1 MLELV
6 GRKAS
11 GISWPGC
18 RAENLDTFGKRLRD
32 VSRRRADKHADCTCE
47 KQWKRDSKGL
57 LCSLGQLGCND
68 SYSPDTLGTWKFH
81 KVSRAR
87 VICFSCSHSTICR
100 MGSDDWRE
108 GGGNN
113 AFRIFSDHEGM
124 STGTGDGGGGGV
136 QSSGGGR
143 NTPPWIRRP

>member
-11 GISWPGC
+11 GLSWPSC
-18 RAENLDTFGKRLRD
+18 RAQNLDTFGKHLRGD
-32 VSRRRADKHADCTCE
+32 VFRRRAEKDFTRE

-87 VICFSCSHSTICR
+87 
-100 MGSDDWRE
+100 
-108 GGGNN
+108 
-113 AFRIFSDHEGM
+113 
-124 STGTGDGGGGGV
+124 
-136 QSSGGGR
+136 
-143 NTPPWIRRP
+143 